1 MNRKVLVTIIICGV
15 SLSNCRKTAD
25 EHQVP
30 QVSVNRTVAVNLA
43 QYNDLN
49 FIGGWV
55 YMNGGYNGL
64 LLYRANLED
73 IKAYDRQAPYEV
85 SNGCQVTV
93 DTGSV
98 TCSDTC
104 SGSQWLMLDGQIVDG
119 PAIYPLKEYTT
130 TFDGTTVNITN

>member
-1 MNRKVLVTIIICGV
+1 M
-15 SLSNCRKTAD
+15 SNCRKTAD